1 MLRSITGV
9 LAAIGLS
16 GFLVAGAAIRRHDV
30 PEPAQAKHYLRVSIA
45 RWNID
50 TYSPD
55 AERIFD
61 QIQTQGVTV
70 FRAQPGFVSYRLM
83 RENKTTTFAVA
94 EWESEAL
101 GVAGAEKYRAWMRD
115 AGIMDR
121 IALETHTGQIVAS
134 SH

>member
-1 MLRSITGV
+1 MRFITGI

-16 GFLVAGAAIRRHDV
+16 GSLVAGAATWRNDV
-30 PEPAQAKHYLRVSIA
+30 PERAQAQHYLRVSIA

-55 AERIFD
+55 AERICD
-61 QIQTQGVTV
+61 QIQTQGVAV

-83 RENKTTTFAVA
+83 RENASTTFAVA
-94 EWESEAL
+94 EWESERL
-101 GVAGAEKYRAWMRD
+101 GIAGAEKYRAWMRD

-121 IALETHTGQIVAS
+121 ITLETHTGQIVAS